1 MNRIVF
7 ERTRELAHSLMTR
20 YPSAVVDQAILV
32 RILSENDE
40 NGLDDRFVELAG
52 KIYTD
57 MTVIDEPRYSLY
69 DYADAIA
76 NARMALDLGKLLA
89 LDRDSFA
96 AAMLWLA
103 TDKRETYEDLEHAQ
117 EPLEIDIVAN
127 DKR

>member
-7 ERTRELAHSLMTR
+7 ERTRELARSLMTR

-52 KIYTD
+52 KIYAD

-69 DYADAIA
+69 DYADAVA

-89 LDRDSFA
+89 LDRDSFV

-117 EPLEIDIVAN
+117 EPLEIDIAAN
-127 DKR
+127 DKG